1 MPISFQLAGSAHCL
15 PPGRCVM
22 ATPPPPPPTLGFQGQ
37 GGQLPIS
44 RGGGSGGTRL
54 RVVGSCEGARLGR
67 PGFSSA
73 QLASPSEATPPNPGI
88 TANFRL
94 WKMKGLGTLGL
105 VLVTGESAL
114 AGVPVNYTDLKAHPH
129 WAIHLLCDHMLVT

>member
-1 MPISFQLAGSAHCL
+1 
-15 PPGRCVM
+15 M
-22 ATPPPPPPTLGFQGQ
+22 ATPPPPPQPFGFQGQ
-37 GGQLPIS
+37 GANYQLAEA
-44 RGGGSGGTRL
+44 GVAGGTRL
-54 RVVGSCEGARLGR
+54 RVVAGCKGARLGR
-67 PGFSSA
+67 PGSAPA
-73 QLASPSEATPPNPGI
+73 QLASHRKPPPPNPGI

-129 WAIHLLCDHMLVT
+129 WAIHLLL

>member
-44 RGGGSGGTRL
+44 RGGSSGGTRL

-67 PGFSSA
+67 LGFSSA
-73 QLASPSEATPPNPGI
+73 QLASPSEATPPKPRDHCQLQNGEDEGARNSGPC
-88 TANFRL
+88 
-94 WKMKGLGTLGL
+94 LGHRRKCLGWGSCQL
-105 VLVTGESAL
+105 HRPESTSPLGYSLAL
-114 AGVPVNYTDLKAHPH
+114 
-129 WAIHLLCDHMLVT
+129 